1 MTDCYEHLGPFG
13 DWAEGAKRQ
22 RSLYPAAPPILDTRE
37 QIRAL
42 LGFSD
47 DRAMPQELRAER
59 SWERAGIAGEEMSWS
74 VGYGPPTL
82 AWVLR
87 SAGVDGPLPGVLA
100 LHDHGG
106 IKFFGK
112 EKVAD
117 GPQGPTPGVAHLQ
130 EDICGGRAFA
140 NELAGRGFVV
150 LVHDAFLWGSRRFP
164 MDVMPETILRTVEDF
179 RAARERLGEV
189 PDETELYDVAAPHH
203 EHVIS
208 KYCALLGTT
217 LAGVIAHEDRL
228 AADYLGSRPDV
239 IPSSIGC
246 VGLPGGGCRA
256 ALLQATCDQ
265 IRAAVVVGMMTAY
278 EHLLDR
284 HVESHT
290 WMFFPPGLARLC
302 DWPDLAASR
311 APSPLLVQYNWDDH
325 LFTAEGMEAA
335 HQRITN
341 NYRTTNDPTAYTGEF
356 YEGPHRF
363 DLKMQEESAFDWLEC
378 RLRD

>member
-1 MTDCYEHLGPFG
+1 
-13 DWAEGAKRQ
+13 
-22 RSLYPAAPPILDTRE
+22 
-37 QIRAL
+37 
-42 LGFSD
+42 
-47 DRAMPQELRAER
+47 MPQELRAER
-59 SWERAGIAGEEMSWS
+59 SWERAGIAEEEMSWS
-74 VGYGPPTL
+74 VGYGPSTL

-189 PDETELYDVAAPHH
+189 PDETELYDVAARHH

-246 VGLPGGGCRA
+246 VGLPGGDAGPRSCRPR
-256 ALLQATCDQ
+256 AT
-265 IRAAVVVGMMTAY
+265 R
-278 EHLLDR
+278 
-284 HVESHT
+284 
-290 WMFFPPGLARLC
+290 
-302 DWPDLAASR
+302 
-311 APSPLLVQYNWDDH
+311 
-325 LFTAEGMEAA
+325 
-335 HQRITN
+335 
-341 NYRTTNDPTAYTGEF
+341 
-356 YEGPHRF
+356 
-363 DLKMQEESAFDWLEC
+363 
-378 RLRD
+378 